1 MLDRSCLSALL
12 VVGLILPIAGC
23 GKSQVDS
30 LAVTPATQSIAVGQ
44 TANFTATGTF
54 NHGSHPATTQDETS
68 ESSWVSSNPGV
79 ATVESPGVVLAKS
92 SGTATIT
99 ASIAGYTGE
108 LSSSALLTV
117 TGAGGAGSDIVSI
130 NVIPGTQSVA
140 TPNQT
145 SQFLAIGVTSAGTTV
160 NLNGTVAWYSSDSA
174 VASING
180 STGLAQG
187 ASQGTTT
194 ITAIANNA
202 DNTVATGEAIL
213 TVLSG
218 AQEQITSLSIIPGSE
233 SLSAEGQTSQLIA
246 IGTSG
251 TTGLQTDVTNITTP
265 STTTG
270 YLTWGSSTPSIATIC
285 NNDLPVTNPVTCTA
299 TTNGLVTGQSV
310 GFTTI
315 TAYWTNEPGNTVV
328 TATPVTITTTSSPA
342 PEPLLSLTVVPSSL
356 TVANLQDTGNFLAI
370 GTFSSAP
377 YVRDLTNTVTWLSS
391 FPNIFPV
398 SSDNGI
404 PNPGAP
410 GGIVTAYGN
419 GSTTIVA
426 EATNADGSVQTQTA
440 AFSCPLVV
448 PCPCSVENGC
458 SPAVTS
464 CPNGPVLGSCFPGS
478 QASGLLVTLTVYNEG
493 LNTKNW
499 LITAPSATG
508 TADVL
513 HCGPGWA
520 LGGGIGGSVCTAT
533 YPLGTTVTLTATQP
547 TATTGT
553 FGGWSSSCTTIT
565 PDPSTAAGPNTCKVS
580 LGTVGNSNV
589 TVGAIFN

>member
-1 MLDRSCLSALL
+1 
-12 VVGLILPIAGC
+12 
-23 GKSQVDS
+23 
-30 LAVTPATQSIAVGQ
+30 
-44 TANFTATGTF
+44 
-54 NHGSHPATTQDETS
+54 
-68 ESSWVSSNPGV
+68 
-79 ATVESPGVVLAKS
+79 
-92 SGTATIT
+92 
-99 ASIAGYTGE
+99 
-108 LSSSALLTV
+108 
-117 TGAGGAGSDIVSI
+117 
-130 NVIPGTQSVA
+130 
-140 TPNQT
+140 
-145 SQFLAIGVTSAGTTV
+145 
-160 NLNGTVAWYSSDSA
+160 
-174 VASING
+174 
-180 STGLAQG
+180 
-187 ASQGTTT
+187 
-194 ITAIANNA
+194 
-202 DNTVATGEAIL
+202 
-213 TVLSG
+213 
-218 AQEQITSLSIIPGSE
+218 
-233 SLSAEGQTSQLIA
+233 
-246 IGTSG
+246 
-251 TTGLQTDVTNITTP
+251 
-265 STTTG
+265 
-270 YLTWGSSTPSIATIC
+270 
-285 NNDLPVTNPVTCTA
+285 
-299 TTNGLVTGQSV
+299 
-310 GFTTI
+310 
-315 TAYWTNEPGNTVV
+315 
-328 TATPVTITTTSSPA
+328 VTITTTSSPA